1 MSLFNEPA
9 LFFTSFSLYPPLLLT
24 NGQCRRYRCLM
35 GELQVCS
42 ALLGR
47 GMVPL
52 PLRWGMVLLARNGH
66 WDAIGHCVSFDCC
79 VLAAVSD
86 AYNCAHKGLIINYII
101 FKGISPLICCCLCCL
116 WLLFLCPPPVP
127 FCPPSLPVS
136 SFFAFVLLM
145 SSFVLLLCLCPPSNQ
160 GERMEICLRSFPPT
174 KMLPPS
180 TRRGTSRHCTGAE
193 LVLGGGQY
201 FLEHLYLRV
210 RSQNLYL
217 EVFRHCQA
225 GRYKPA
231 MAHMQWEDMEVC
243 RAQFGGWNQR
253 VTSVTHLAGSNTQ
266 IWEHWRMEISMNVAL

>member
-9 LFFTSFSLYPPLLLT
+9 LFLTSFSLYPPLLLT

-52 PLRWGMVLLARNGH
+52 ALRWGMVLLARNGH

-116 WLLFLCPPPVP
+116 WLLFFCPPPVP
-127 FCPPSLPVS
+127 FCPTSLPVS
-136 SFFAFVLLM
+136 PFQPRREDGNLPAVFSTDKNVTTEHT
-145 SSFVLLLCLCPPSNQ
+145 
-160 GERMEICLRSFPPT
+160 ERHFEAL
-174 KMLPPS
+174 
-180 TRRGTSRHCTGAE
+180 RGTSKHCTVRSTCTWRWPVLLGA
-193 LVLGGGQY
+193 LVLEG
-201 FLEHLYLRV
+201 
-210 RSQNLYL
+210 
-217 EVFRHCQA
+217 
-225 GRYKPA
+225 
-231 MAHMQWEDMEVC
+231 
-243 RAQFGGWNQR
+243 
-253 VTSVTHLAGSNTQ
+253 T
-266 IWEHWRMEISMNVAL
+266 